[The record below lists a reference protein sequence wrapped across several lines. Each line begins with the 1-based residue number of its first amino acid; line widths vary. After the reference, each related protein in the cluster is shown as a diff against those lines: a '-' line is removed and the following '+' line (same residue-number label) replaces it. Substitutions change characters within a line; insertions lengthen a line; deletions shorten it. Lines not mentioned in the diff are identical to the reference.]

1 MNYNSIINSKL
12 HNDLDYYN
20 IYSTVKPQKSLLI
33 NKNIDNY
40 FNEIINITDPPKTYK
55 IANKNNS
62 YFSTFYK
69 DYLENNML
77 LIFVIFII
85 IIFLTIRYYTKDIEN
100 EYFKNNINSKKY
112 KKKIDLEKNNLKK
125 YKKKLD
131 LEKDKIL
138 SIIDELSNIN
148 YELDSKKYINNS
160 PSNSKKYSSLEQGN
174 PDILINSNKTTHNKE
189 NINFKLDNLQHN
201 NNEKSF
207 DFNKIKNNLIKNV
220 STKINNINNFDS
232 NDLIKDSLYDNLI
245 ESNGTNKHMVQ
256 NIVKNID
263 GNMYLSNS
271 SDTSVNELPSSKIY
285 VDINKKLNDND
296 LVDGMYI
303 EPPYI

>member
-12 HNDLDYYN
+12 YNDLDYN

-77 LIFVIFII
+77 LIFIIFII
-85 IIFLTIRYYTKDIEN
+85 IIFLTIRYYSKDIEN
-100 EYFKNNINSKKY
+100 EYFKNNINSTKY
-112 KKKIDLEKNNLKK
+112 KKKIILQKNNLKK

-148 YELDSKKYINNS
+148 YELDSKKY
-160 PSNSKKYSSLEQGN
+160 SSLEQEN
-174 PDILINSNKTTHNKE
+174 SDISINCNKTTHNKE
-189 NINFKLDNLQHN
+189 NINFKLDNLQHK
-201 NNEKSF
+201 NNEKPI
-207 DFNKIKNNLIKNV
+207 DFNKMKNNLIKNV
-220 STKINNINNFDS
+220 STKNNINNFDS
-232 NDLIKDSLYDNLI
+232 TELIKDSSYDNLI
-245 ESNGTNKHMVQ
+245 DSNSINKHIISNVA
-256 NIVKNID
+256 NNID
-263 GNMYLSNS
+263 IK
-271 SDTSVNELPSSKIY
+271 ELPSSKIY
-285 VDINKKLNDND
+285 FDINKKLNDND